1 MSRYIITSLSA
12 RILVSMKAFIQLSL
26 TVASAWL
33 LSACGDDIDHSI
45 VKKQGF
51 VYCGQSSPVSFNPQ
65 QVDSGLTADALSQ
78 QVFNTLLTLEPE
90 THEPISSLATSWDV
104 NEDGTEYLFNLRE
117 NVEFQTAPWFTPS
130 KPFSA
135 HDVVFS
141 FERILKSS
149 HPFHYLGQGRYPW
162 FESID
167 FSGLVKSVEAISD
180 HQVKFT
186 LTRADNTFLP
196 NIATPYA
203 VIHSSEYADKLIKQG
218 NKHHIDTQPIGTGP
232 FYLDDYQTG
241 DLIRVKKHA
250 NYWQGEPAM
259 EQVVFDISTRG
270 TGTLAKL
277 LRNECDVLSS
287 PVSSQL
293 PIIIEND
300 ELVLHAKPAMNVA
313 FIALNTSHPALKD
326 RRVRKALNLAI
337 NRQVILDSV
346 YYGTGSIAYTLLP
359 PSSWAY
365 QKDSIQIRYDR
376 NYALALLEE
385 AGLSKGLTLS
395 MWVPLEP
402 RPYNPSPRK
411 TAEQIQ
417 ASFADIGV
425 TLNLLTDDRFSRAE
439 LNKNLPNV
447 DMLLT
452 GWTASTGDPDNFLR
466 PLLSCNAEKAGLNVS
481 MWCNPDFDFLLDLS
495 RETNQPRYR
504 LNLYRQAQN
513 LLNQEMP
520 VIPLAHGIQYQANHN
535 SLSGFQMSPFNVR
548 SFHTVERSE

>member
-1 MSRYIITSLSA
+1 MNNNIITSLSA
-12 RILVSMKAFIQLSL
+12 RTLVFMKAFIQLSL
-26 TVASAWL
+26 TVVGL
-33 LSACGDDIDHSI
+33 LFLTACGGEIDHSL
-45 VKKQGF
+45 VKKHGF
-51 VYCGQSSPVSFNPQ
+51 VYCGQSSPTSFNPQ
-65 QVDSGLTADALSQ
+65 QVDSGLTSEALSRQ
-78 QVFNTLLTLEPE
+78 IFNTLLTLDPE
-90 THEPISSLATSWDV
+90 THEPISSLAISWEV
-104 NEDGTEYLFNLRE
+104 NKDGTEYLFNLRK
-117 NVEFQTAPWFTPS
+117 NVTFQTTPWFIPS
-130 KPFSA
+130 KEFSA

-141 FERILKSS
+141 FERILNSS

-162 FESID
+162 FDSID
-167 FSGLVKSVEAISD
+167 FKGLVKSVEAINH

-186 LTRADNTFLP
+186 LNRADNTFIP

-203 VIHSSEYADKLIKQG
+203 VIHSIEYGDQLLQKR
-218 NKHHIDTQPIGTGP
+218 NKHYIDSHPIGTGP
-232 FYLDDYQTG
+232 FYFDEYQAD
-241 DLIRVKKHA
+241 DLIRLKKHS

-259 EQVVFDISTRG
+259 NQVVFDISTRG

-293 PIIIEND
+293 PVIIEN
-300 ELVLHAKPAMNVA
+300 EKLVLHAKPAMNVA

-326 RRVRKALNLAI
+326 LRVRKALNLAI

-365 QKDSIQIRYDR
+365 QKDSILIRYDR
-376 NYALALLEE
+376 NYARALLEE

-425 TLNLLTDDRFSRAE
+425 TLNLITDERYSRSD
-439 LNKNLPNV
+439 LNNNLFKV

-466 PLLSCNAEKAGLNVS
+466 PLLSCKAERAGLNVS
-481 MWCNPDFDFLLDLS
+481 MWCNPEFDLLLDLS
-495 RETNQPRYR
+495 RETNEPRYR

-520 VIPLAHGIQYQANHN
+520 VIPLAHGIQYQANHI
-535 SLSGFQMSPFNVR
+535 SLTGFKISPFNAS
-548 SFHTVERSE
+548 SFHTVERSH